1 MYEAKYG
8 TIQGKE
14 IKIFAPKKILQRLS
28 IALVQVKSEDLSQ
41 NPKVLP
47 WLLVPETIT
56 LVGNKNS
63 ERKW

>member
-28 IALVQVKSEDLSQ
+28 IALVQVKS
-41 NPKVLP
+41 VLP

-56 LVGNKNS
+56 FVGSKNS